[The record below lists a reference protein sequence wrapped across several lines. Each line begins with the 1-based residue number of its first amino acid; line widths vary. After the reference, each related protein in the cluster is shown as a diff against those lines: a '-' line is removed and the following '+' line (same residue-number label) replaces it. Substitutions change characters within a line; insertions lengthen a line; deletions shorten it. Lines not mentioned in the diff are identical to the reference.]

1 MFDTVRVCYSYV
13 VRGRF
18 VYSIFGLT
26 RIPPNF
32 KIKIMYNSV
41 IMTTTDWA
49 QFILALVSIGVIV
62 VGSIR
67 WYINV
72 QVKPIAEAVEDIR
85 KETKT
90 NGGTSM
96 RDEIKQIKIEQ
107 ENARDKRKATSDK
120 LDHMYDILLEYV
132 SKNSK

>member
-1 MFDTVRVCYSYV
+1 MLSG
-13 VRGRF
+13 RGLYTLF
-18 VYSIFGLT
+18 FGLT
-26 RIPPNF
+26 RIPPKF

-49 QFILALVSIGVIV
+49 QFILALLSIGAIIV
-62 VGSIR
+62 GAIR
-67 WYINV
+67 WYIQV

-96 RDEIKQIKIEQ
+96 RDEIKQIKVEQ